1 MTKKEI
7 EYSNQARKFLDSQ
20 TQAVKERIINAI
32 EGIFEGKGDIKKL
45 HGREY
50 KRLRVGIYR
59 VIFDDSGLVLYVFR
73 IKTRG
78 DVYKG
83 GKRK

>member
-1 MTKKEI
+1 MKKKAI
-7 EYSNQARKFLDSQ
+7 QYSNQAQKFLDSQ
-20 TQAVKERIINAI
+20 TKAVKERIIIAV
-32 EGIFEGKGDIKKL
+32 EGILDGQGDIKKM
-45 HGREY
+45 HGEPT
-50 KRLRVGIYR
+50 KRLRVGDYL
-59 VIFDDSGLVLYVFR
+59 VIFSDLRYVLYVYR

>member
-1 MTKKEI
+1 MKPI
-7 EYSNQARKFLDSQ
+7 SYSNQARKFLDSQ
-20 TQAVKERIINAI
+20 TKSVRERIINAI

-45 HGREY
+45 QGREG

-59 VIFDDSGLVLYVFR
+59 VIFDDSGLILYVYR

-78 DVYKG
+78 DAYKG
-83 GKRK
+83 GTRK

>member
-1 MTKKEI
+1 MKPI
-7 EYSNQARKFLDSQ
+7 SYSHQARKFLDSQ
-20 TQAVKERIINAI
+20 TKDVRERIINAI

-45 HGREY
+45 KGREG
-50 KRLRVGIYR
+50 KRLRVGILGIYR
-59 VIFDDSGLVLYVFR
+59 VIFDDSGLVLYVYR

-83 GKRK
+83 GKS

>member
-1 MTKKEI
+1 MKPI
-7 EYSNQARKFLDSQ
+7 SYSHQARKFLDSQ
-20 TQAVKERIINAI
+20 TKDVRERIINAI

-45 HGREY
+45 KGREG

-59 VIFDDSGLVLYVFR
+59 VIFDDSGLVLYVYR

-83 GKRK
+83 GKRT